1 VAVTEAITGT
11 DSDAAASLG
20 LVPRPSSVSVGE
32 SWYELSGPVTVD
44 ADEAS
49 ASAVAWLRARLAA
62 ASGWEVRDAGGAAGS
77 GGEGAAGGGAA
88 IVLRGSV
95 DGLSAEGYRLR
106 VRDDGV
112 LIEAGGPAGAFYGA
126 QTLRALLPAAA
137 YREAPAEP
145 AASWRIRHV
154 EIEDAPRFGW
164 RGTLLDVAR
173 HFLPKHDLL
182 RFIDL
187 IALHKLNV
195 LHLHLTDDQG
205 WRVEIRGHPQ
215 LTDVGGW
222 RHESPLGDRRN
233 KTYDGRPHGGYYTQD
248 DLREII
254 AYAKA
259 RHVTIVP
266 EIDLPGH
273 TGAAIAAYPWLGNTD
288 VPGWLDEPQ
297 VGTSWGI
304 FQDVLNLEQR
314 TLDLLFEIL
323 DQVMDLFPAEHVGIG
338 GDECPTVQWEISPRA
353 KARIRELGIDGVDGV
368 QSWYAAQLAGRLAT
382 RGRKALV
389 WDELCE
395 GELPPQSVVA
405 SWRGYEGAE
414 AAASRGHDTVVCPQ
428 GWVYFDYRQS
438 ESLDEPVPVG
448 TVTPLERVYA
458 FEPVPQP
465 PTDALSDHVI
475 GAQCQLWT
483 EHMDSV
489 RSLDYMTFP
498 RLCAFAETVW
508 SARAGSTQGRGEAEY
523 ADFLRRLSVH
533 EQRLDALGVEYRHAS
548 GPLPWQQR
556 PDAPGFSR

>member
-1 VAVTEAITGT
+1 MAATEGT
-11 DSDAAASLG
+11 ADAGAASVPDSDSDPAASLG
-20 LVPRPSSVSVGE
+20 LVPKPSEVGVGE
-32 SWYELSGPVTVD
+32 GWYELGRPVTVD

-62 ASGWEVRDAGGAAGS
+62 ATGWEVRDAAGA
-77 GGEGAAGGGAA
+77 EGGAA
-88 IVLRGSV
+88 IVLRGDV
-95 DGLSAEGYRLR
+95 DGLSAEAYRLR
-106 VRDDGV
+106 VSDTGV

-126 QTLRALLPAAA
+126 QTLRALLPADA
-137 YREAPAEP
+137 YREAPGEP
-145 AASWRIRHV
+145 AESWRIRHV
-154 EIEDAPRFGW
+154 EIADAPRFGW

-205 WRVEIRGHPQ
+205 WRIEIRGHPR
-215 LTDVGGW
+215 LTEAGGW

-233 KTYDGRPHGGYYTQD
+233 KTYDGRPHGGFYTQH

-273 TGAAIAAYPWLGNTD
+273 TGAAIAAYPWLGNAD
-288 VPGWLDEPQ
+288 VPGWPDEPQ
-297 VGTSWGI
+297 VTTGWGV
-304 FQDVLNLEQR
+304 FQDVLNLDQR

-353 KARIRELGIDGVDGV
+353 RARIRELGIDGVEGV

-395 GELPPQSVVA
+395 GELPPDSVVA

-414 AAASRGHDTVVCPQ
+414 AAAGRGHDTVVCPQ

-438 ESLDEPVPVG
+438 ESFDEPIPVG
-448 TVTPLERVYA
+448 TVTSLERVYA

-465 PTDALSDHVI
+465 PTAALTDHVI

-489 RSLDYMTFP
+489 RSLDYMAFP

-508 SARAGSTQGRGEAEY
+508 SAEGRGEAEY
-523 ADFLRRLSVH
+523 ADFLRRMEVH

-556 PDAPGFSR
+556 PDAPGFPR

>member
-1 VAVTEAITGT
+1 VAAIAATNGAT
-11 DSDAAASLG
+11 PGPDAAADLG
-20 LVPRPSSVSVGE
+20 LVPRPSEVSVGE
-32 SWYELSGPVTVD
+32 GWYELSGPVAVD
-44 ADEAS
+44 VDEAG
-49 ASAVAWLRARLAA
+49 ASAAAWLRARLAA
-62 ASGWEVRDAGGAAGS
+62 ATGWQVSDAQGAGGAGVR
-77 GGEGAAGGGAA
+77 AA
-88 IVLRGSV
+88 IVVRGSV
-95 DGLSAEGYRLR
+95 DGLSAEAYRLSI
-106 VRDDGV
+106 RDDGV

-145 AASWRIRHV
+145 AEPGTSWRIRHV
-154 EIEDAPRFGW
+154 EIADAPRFGW
-164 RGTLLDVAR
+164 RGALLDVAR

-205 WRVEIRGHPQ
+205 WRIEIRGHPR
-215 LTDVGGW
+215 LTGVGGW
-222 RHESPLGDRRN
+222 RGESPLGDRRN
-233 KTYDGRPHGGYYTQD
+233 KTYDGRPHGGFYTQD

-288 VPGWLDEPQ
+288 VPGWLEQPQ
-297 VGTSWGI
+297 VATGWGI

-314 TLDLLFEIL
+314 TLDLLFEVL
-323 DQVMDLFPAEHVGIG
+323 DQVMDLFPSEHIGTG
-338 GDECPTVQWEISPRA
+338 GDECPTVQWEISARA
-353 KARIRELGIDGVDGV
+353 KARIRELGIGGVDGV
-368 QSWYAAQLAGRLAT
+368 QSWYAAQLAGRLAA

-395 GELPPQSVVA
+395 GELPSQAVVA

-414 AAASRGHDTVVCPQ
+414 AAASRGHDTVVCPA

-438 ESLDEPVPVG
+438 ESLDEPTPVG
-448 TVTPLERVYA
+448 TVTPLERVHA

-465 PTDALSDHVI
+465 PTEALSDHVI

-489 RSLDYMTFP
+489 RSLDYMAFP

-508 SARAGSTQGRGEAEY
+508 SAAGRGEAEY
-523 ADFLRRLSVH
+523 ADFLRRLAVH
-533 EQRLDALGVEYRHAS
+533 EQRLDALGVEYRHAD

-556 PDAPGFSR
+556 PDAPGFPR